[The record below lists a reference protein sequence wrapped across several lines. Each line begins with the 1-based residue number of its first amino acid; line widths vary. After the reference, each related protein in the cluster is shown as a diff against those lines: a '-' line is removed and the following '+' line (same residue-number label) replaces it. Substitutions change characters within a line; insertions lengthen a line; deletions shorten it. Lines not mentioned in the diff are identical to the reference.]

1 MFAKL
6 DERLKKLNVLD
17 IGLVKWSA
25 FFFAIIIVKLF
36 PQLLK
41 VDYAVLIVLTFACG
55 ARPLYRFWFKK

>member
-6 DERLKKLNVLD
+6 DERLKRLNVLD

-25 FFFAIIIVKLF
+25 FFSAVIIVKLF

-41 VDYAVLIVLTFACG
+41 VNYAFLIVLMLACG
-55 ARPLYRFWFKK
+55 ARPLYRFWFKR